1 MEGLE
6 SDVFAETSTQGES
19 KNLEKASETDDC
31 TTVAKEADASK
42 KKAGSRTAADAG
54 LERALCSPI
63 KKLKSESSTFNVLNE
78 ESKTP

>member
-1 MEGLE
+1 ME
-6 SDVFAETSTQGES
+6 SDVIAEASSHGEIES
-19 KNLEKASETDDC
+19 AEAAIEKDTCPNE
-31 TTVAKEADASK
+31 AKEADASK

-63 KKLKSESSTFNVLNE
+63 KKLKSQSSTINILNE